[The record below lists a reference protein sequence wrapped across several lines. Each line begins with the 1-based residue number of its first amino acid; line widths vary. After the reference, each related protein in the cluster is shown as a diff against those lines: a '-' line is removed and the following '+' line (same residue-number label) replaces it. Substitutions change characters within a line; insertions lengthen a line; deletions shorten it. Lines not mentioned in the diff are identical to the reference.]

1 MMSVTPIHAVAEILQ
16 EEGRF
21 RRLAKPLH
29 IAGVAIEIADAF
41 VAGDRSLDLVL
52 VADNIGDQAR
62 RRLISAVEGAA
73 RALDLVGS
81 RRPLTLI
88 VVGPRPAADDLRE
101 LVRYARVLPVGE
113 NPDDDTLRN
122 WLAALLPLELP
133 VVGEI
138 RGDIGSAELVSDR
151 SDPLAQKLVRAA
163 HDGKDEVS
171 AVLFDAI
178 EEPFQRAT
186 SEHEEGKPS

>member
-1 MMSVTPIHAVAEILQ
+1 MATTPIEAVAEILLQ
-16 EEGRF
+16 DARF
-21 RRLAKPLH
+21 RRLPKPLQ
-29 IAGVAIEIADAF
+29 IAGVTIDVAAAF

-52 VADNIGDQAR
+52 LGDSIGDQAR
-62 RRLISAVEGAA
+62 RRLLSAVEGAA

-81 RRPLTLI
+81 RRPLTLV

-113 NPDDDTLRN
+113 APDEDTLRN

-133 VVGEI
+133 AVGEA
-138 RGDIGSAELVSDR
+138 RGDVANAELVSDA
-151 SDPLAQKLVRAA
+151 SNPLLRALVRAA

-171 AVLFDAI
+171 AVLFEAI
-178 EEPFQRAT
+178 EEPFQVLDT
-186 SEHEEGKPS
+186 EPEEANRS